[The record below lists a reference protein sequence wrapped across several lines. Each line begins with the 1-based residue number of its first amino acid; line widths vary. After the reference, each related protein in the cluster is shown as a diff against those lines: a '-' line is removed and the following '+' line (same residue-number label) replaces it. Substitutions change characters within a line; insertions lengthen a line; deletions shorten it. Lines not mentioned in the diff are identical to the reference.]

1 MDYIKYYINCN
12 HIYIVIL
19 SNRLVLF
26 LRLISRSST
35 ILLHLEIL
43 GFRLS
48 FLTCM
53 VAYEL
58 EYSDHKKMDKGQNND
73 LHDTTQKT
81 KDSAKQSPLKT
92 SGRVNSSRSTTGSHL
107 YLFTVAKYIDKHWH
121 SVWFTWLIP
130 VWHIQTVLVIMK
142 HWQLHSTCNNSSI
155 KFICSFFL

>member
-1 MDYIKYYINCN
+1 MYSYVRGIHFSSFYDFLLDFRTGRPMWYFFPVILLLNACYINISYLFVLIYSKEIIIKYYINCN

-58 EYSDHKKMDKGQNND
+58 VWWLTNLYGRLRTCKVTYEPSELPN
-73 LHDTTQKT
+73 LH
-81 KDSAKQSPLKT
+81 
-92 SGRVNSSRSTTGSHL
+92 
-107 YLFTVAKYIDKHWH
+107 
-121 SVWFTWLIP
+121 
-130 VWHIQTVLVIMK
+130 
-142 HWQLHSTCNNSSI
+142 
-155 KFICSFFL
+155 